1 MVFKQAVVLAAG
13 EGERLRPFTASKPK
27 VMIRVA
33 NKPILQYVVEA
44 LERNGI
50 RRILFVVGYKK
61 EKIMDYFGDGAD
73 FGVEIDYVFQEHLLG
88 TGDAL
93 KQAEAKTD
101 ERFLVLSGDN
111 VIRPDTLSDSDLLE
125 MTEEDGNA
133 ILIKAHKDISKCG
146 VVTLKA
152 GMVEDI
158 IEKPRGDISNLVN
171 TGIYAFGKGIFEVME
186 AELTSALK
194 TMILHGSSIKACET
208 RGVWLD
214 AVYPWNILRL
224 NEIVLR
230 ANPTEL
236 EGKIERGV
244 SIDGKVA
251 IGKNSVIRANSYV
264 KGPVI
269 IGENC
274 DIGPNACIFP
284 STSIGNDTAIGA
296 FTEIRNSVLMDS
308 VKIGS
313 FSSIHDSIF
322 DTGSYAEGGFI
333 ARSEEADIE
342 IGGEYHIHRVK
353 IGAMVGEYCE
363 IGSNIIAHPGTIIG
377 NRAKIK
383 SMKELSGKI
392 PDGSWVV

>member
-33 NKPILQYVVEA
+33 NKPILEYVVEA

-73 FGVEIDYVFQEHLLG
+73 FGVEIDYVFQEHLLV
-88 TGDAL
+88 A
-93 KQAEAKTD
+93 
-101 ERFLVLSGDN
+101 
-111 VIRPDTLSDSDLLE
+111 
-125 MTEEDGNA
+125 
-133 ILIKAHKDISKCG
+133 
-146 VVTLKA
+146 
-152 GMVEDI
+152 DI
-158 IEKPRGDISNLVN
+158 IENPIEEISNLVN
-171 TGIYAFGKGIFEVME
+171 TGIYAFSTEIFDDMG
-186 AELTSALK
+186 AELTSTLK
-194 TMILHGSSIKACET
+194 SKILQGCRINACET
-208 RGVWLD
+208 HGDWLD
-214 AVYPWNILRL
+214 SIYPWNILSL
-224 NEIVLR
+224 NEIVLMQ
-230 ANPTEL
+230 NPAKV

-244 SIDGKVA
+244 TIDGEVT
-251 IGKNSVIRANSYV
+251 IGRNSVIRANSYV
-264 KGPVI
+264 KGPVS

-296 FTEIRNSVLMDS
+296 FTEIRNSVLMDD

-313 FSSIHDSIF
+313 FSAIHDSIF

-342 IGGEYHIHRVK
+342 IGGEYHVVK

-363 IGSNIIAHPGTIIG
+363 IGSNVIAHAGAIIG
-377 NRAKIK
+377 NRSKIK